1 MAWNRHAIAQTQL
14 RKHVASMAWGA
25 RNLISMQV
33 DAALKVWLVEVNSS
47 PAIAEALADEFAKD
61 VVSVAVDSYLGEECA
76 ETAFVRVEFSF

>member
-76 ETAFVRVEFSF
+76 ETAFVRVEA

>member
-1 MAWNRHAIAQTQL
+1 MAWDRHAIAQTQL

-76 ETAFVRVEFSF
+76 ETAFVRVEA

>member
-25 RNLISMQV
+25 RNLIFMQV

-61 VVSVAVDSYLGEECA
+61 VVAVAVDSYLGEECA
-76 ETAFVRVEFSF
+76 ETAFVRVE

>member
-1 MAWNRHAIAQTQL
+1 MAWDRHAIAQTQL

-76 ETAFVRVEFSF
+76 ETAFVRVE

>member
-1 MAWNRHAIAQTQL
+1 MAWNSHAIAQTQL

-76 ETAFVRVEFSF
+76 ETAFVRVEA

>member
-1 MAWNRHAIAQTQL
+1 MAWDRHAIAQTQL

-47 PAIAEALADEFAKD
+47 PAIAEALADAFAKD

-76 ETAFVRVEFSF
+76 ETAFVRVEA

>member
-1 MAWNRHAIAQTQL
+1 MAWDRHAIAQTQL

-76 ETAFVRVEFSF
+76 ETAFVRVES

>member
-1 MAWNRHAIAQTQL
+1 MAWDRHAIAQTQL

-61 VVSVAVDSYLGEECA
+61 VVSVAVDSYLGEECG
-76 ETAFVRVEFSF
+76 ETAFVRVE

>member
-25 RNLISMQV
+25 RNSISTQV
-33 DAALKVWLVEVNSS
+33 DVDLKVWLVEVNSS

-61 VVSVAVDSYLGEECA
+61 VVSVAVDAYLGEECA
-76 ETAFVRVEFSF
+76 ETAFVRVES